1 MSRSALFNMEA
12 QKALV
17 TGAHLVRDA
26 VKVTMGPKGKTVV
39 IQQPNNKAPIIT
51 KDGVSV
57 AREIQP
63 KDEKVAIGAQLICSV
78 ASKALNTAGDGTSS
92 ATVLA
97 GAIVD
102 EGMKYAN
109 SNAALGDIRK
119 GIISA
124 TNKVLE
130 MVDKVSTPIS
140 NDEQL
145 TDVATISANGDRK
158 LGKIVAEAYSKV
170 GKDGVVTIEETK
182 ERDISLDFTEGM
194 RLDHGYSSPYFSVGF
209 EDGVIEYDN
218 AAVLLVD
225 SKLTNMQTT
234 VGLLNPFIQAG
245 TPVVIIAEGFDTPV
259 LNLLV
264 KHRLSSALNIACVDA
279 PGFGQRKTEILRD
292 LGIYL
297 GGEVADDM
305 LGVKLQ
311 DMKPE
316 HFGHCEKIIIKKDET
331 IIRGGKG
338 DAQKLQDRIAAIKTA
353 MENTDVQ
360 YDKEKLKERLG
371 SLTTGVATIRVGGS
385 SEEEIKELKD
395 RLDDT
400 MWSVKSALEEGFVP
414 GGGRT
419 LAYLADRMNIDEMA
433 KENNWNDDQVI
444 GAKILQKAMRST
456 FSTILENAD
465 ENPAIYIK
473 ELKDADI
480 VDGYNVA
487 TMKRVNLVEAGIID
501 ATKVVKGALQ
511 AASSIASLILNTN
524 VVITQD
530 PEEKS
535 GINITG
541 MMAPGMM

>member
-1 MSRSALFNMEA
+1 MSRSALFDLEA
-12 QKALV
+12 QKSLV
-17 TGAHLVRDA
+17 KGAHLVRDA

-39 IQQPNNKAPIIT
+39 IQQANNKPPVIT

-57 AREIQP
+57 AVEIQP
-63 KDEKVAIGAQLICSV
+63 KDEKVAIGSQLICSV
-78 ASKALNTAGDGTSS
+78 ARKALGEAGDGTSS

-97 GAIVD
+97 GAIID
-102 EGMKYAN
+102 EGIKYTN
-109 SNAALGDIRK
+109 TNAALSDIRK
-119 GIISA
+119 GISYA
-124 TNKVLE
+124 AEKTVKKLA
-130 MVDKVSTPIS
+130 DLSTPIS
-140 NDEQL
+140 TDEQL
-145 TDVATISANGDRK
+145 IDVATISANGDRK
-158 LGKIVAEAYSKV
+158 LGQIVAEAYSKV

-182 ERDISLDFTEGM
+182 EREISLNFTEGM
-194 RLDHGYSSPYFSVGF
+194 RLDHGYSSPYFAVGF
-209 EDGVIEYDN
+209 EDATIEYDN
-218 AAVLLVD
+218 AAILLVD
-225 SKLTNMQTT
+225 SKLTNMQVTLN
-234 VGLLNPFIQAG
+234 LLNPFVQAG
-245 TPVVIIAEGFDTPV
+245 TPVVIISEGIDTPV

-264 KHRLSSALNIACVDA
+264 KHRLTAGLNIACIDA

-297 GGEVADDM
+297 GGEVGDDM

-311 DMKPE
+311 DMTPE
-316 HFGHCEKIIIKKDET
+316 QFGHCEKIIIKKDET

-338 DAQKLQDRIAAIKTA
+338 DQEKLEERIAAIKTA
-353 MENTDVQ
+353 MENTDNQ
-360 YDKEKLKERLG
+360 YDKDKLKERLG

-419 LAYLADRMNIDEMA
+419 LAYLADHMELDEYAKELNDDEM
-433 KENNWNDDQVI
+433 I

-465 ENPAIYIK
+465 ENPAIYLK
-473 ELKDADI
+473 ELKDAE
-480 VDGYNVA
+480 VTDGYDVA
-487 TMKRVNLVEAGIID
+487 KMQRVNLVESGIID
-501 ATKVVKGALQ
+501 ATKVVRSSLQ
-511 AASSIASLILNTN
+511 AATSIAGLVLTTN

>member
-1 MSRSALFNMEA
+1 MSRSALFDAEA

-17 TGAHLVRDA
+17 KGAHLVRDA

-39 IQQPNNKAPIIT
+39 IQQSNNKAPVIT

-57 AREIQP
+57 AVEIQP
-63 KDEKVAIGAQLICSV
+63 KDEKVAIGSQLICSV
-78 ASKALNTAGDGTSS
+78 AKKALGEAGDGTSS

-97 GAIVD
+97 GAIID
-102 EGMKYAN
+102 EGIKYTN
-109 SNAALGDIRK
+109 TNAALSDIRK
-119 GIISA
+119 GISHAADDVVAKLAEI
-124 TNKVLE
+124 
-130 MVDKVSTPIS
+130 STPITT
-140 NDEQL
+140 DEQL
-145 TDVATISANGDRK
+145 VNVATISANGDRK
-158 LGKIVAEAYSKV
+158 LGQIVAEAYSKV

-182 ERDISLDFTEGM
+182 ERDISLNFTEGM
-194 RLDHGYSSPYFSVGF
+194 RLDHGYSSPYFAVGF

-218 AAVLLVD
+218 AAVMLVD
-225 SKLTNMQTT
+225 AKLSNMQVTLN
-234 VGLLNPFIQAG
+234 LLNQFVSAG
-245 TPVVIIAEGFDTPV
+245 TPVVIIAESVDTPV

-264 KHRLSSALNIACVDA
+264 KHRLTAGLNIACIDA

-305 LGVKLQ
+305 LGVRLN
-311 DMKPE
+311 DMEPE

-338 DAQKLQDRIAAIKTA
+338 DQGKLQERIEAIKTA
-353 MENTDVQ
+353 MNNTDVQ
-360 YDKEKLKERLG
+360 YDKDKLKERLG

-385 SEEEIKELKD
+385 SEEEIKEMKD

-419 LAYLADRMNIDEMA
+419 LAYLADHMDFGKYA
-433 KENNWNDDQVI
+433 KELNDDELI
-444 GAKILQKAMRST
+444 GAKILQKAMRAT

-465 ENPAIYIK
+465 ENPAIYMK
-473 ELKDADI
+473 ELKDAE
-480 VDGYNVA
+480 VTDGYDVA
-487 TMKRVNLVEAGIID
+487 KMERVNLVDAGIID
-501 ATKVVKGALQ
+501 ATKVVRSSLQ
-511 AASSIASLILNTN
+511 AATSIAGLVLTTN

>member
-1 MSRSALFNMEA
+1 MSRSALFDSEA
-12 QKALV
+12 QKSLV
-17 TGAHLVRDA
+17 KGSHLVRDA

-39 IQQPNNKAPIIT
+39 IQQANNKPPVIT

-57 AREIQP
+57 AVEIQP
-63 KDEKVAIGAQLICSV
+63 KDEKVAIGSQLICSV
-78 ASKALNTAGDGTSS
+78 ARKALGEAGDGTSS

-97 GAIVD
+97 GAIID
-102 EGMKYAN
+102 EGIKYTN
-109 SNAALGDIRK
+109 TNAALSDIRK
-119 GIISA
+119 GISYA
-124 TNKVLE
+124 ADDVVAKLAE
-130 MVDKVSTPIS
+130 LSTPITT
-140 NDEQL
+140 DEQL
-145 TDVATISANGDRK
+145 VDVATISANGDRK

-182 ERDISLDFTEGM
+182 ERDISLNFTEGM
-194 RLDHGYSSPYFSVGF
+194 RLDHGYSSPYFAVGF
-209 EDGVIEYDN
+209 EDATIEYDN
-218 AAVLLVD
+218 AAVMLVD
-225 SKLTNMQTT
+225 SKLSNMQVTLN
-234 VGLLNPFIQAG
+234 LLNNFVQAG
-245 TPVVIIAEGFDTPV
+245 TPVVIIAEGVDTPV

-264 KHRLSSALNIACVDA
+264 KHRLTAGLNIACIDA

-305 LGVKLQ
+305 LGVRLQ
-311 DMKPE
+311 DMTPE

-338 DAQKLQDRIAAIKTA
+338 NPDKLKERIDSIRTA
-353 MENTDVQ
+353 MDNTDVQ
-360 YDKEKLKERLG
+360 YDKDKLKERLG

-385 SEEEIKELKD
+385 TEEEIKELKD

-419 LAYLADRMNIDEMA
+419 LAYLADHMPLNKYAEELNDDEM
-433 KENNWNDDQVI
+433 I
-444 GAKILQKAMRST
+444 GVKILQKAMRST

-465 ENPAIYIK
+465 ENPAIYLK
-473 ELKDADI
+473 ELKDAEI
-480 VDGYNVA
+480 TDGYDVA
-487 TMKRVNLVEAGIID
+487 KMKRVNLVEAGIID
-501 ATKVVKGALQ
+501 ATKVVRSSLQ
-511 AASSIASLILNTN
+511 AATSIAGLVLTTN

>member
-1 MSRSALFNMEA
+1 MSRSALFDAEA

-17 TGAHLVRDA
+17 KGAHLVRDA

-39 IQQPNNKAPIIT
+39 IQQANNKPPVIT

-57 AREIQP
+57 AVEIQP
-63 KDEKVAIGAQLICSV
+63 KDEKVAIGSQLICSV
-78 ASKALNTAGDGTSS
+78 ARKALGEAGDGTSS

-97 GAIVD
+97 GAIID
-102 EGMKYAN
+102 EGIKYTN
-109 SNAALGDIRK
+109 TNAALSDIRK
-119 GIISA
+119 GINYAAEDVVERLSE
-124 TNKVLE
+124 L
-130 MVDKVSTPIS
+130 STPITT
-140 NDEQL
+140 DEQL
-145 TDVATISANGDRK
+145 VDVATISANGDRK
-158 LGKIVAEAYSKV
+158 LGQIVAEAYSKV

-182 ERDISLDFTEGM
+182 ERDISLNFTEGM
-194 RLDHGYSSPYFSVGF
+194 RLDHGYSSPYFAVGF
-209 EDGVIEYDN
+209 EDATIEYDN
-218 AAVLLVD
+218 AAVMLVD
-225 SKLTNMQTT
+225 SKLTNMQ
-234 VGLLNPFIQAG
+234 VALNLLNPFVQAG
-245 TPVVIIAEGFDTPV
+245 TPVVIIAEGVDTPV

-264 KHRLSSALNIACVDA
+264 KHRLTAGLNIACIDA

-338 DAQKLQDRIAAIKTA
+338 DPEKLEERIAAIKTA
-353 MENTDVQ
+353 MNNTDVQ
-360 YDKEKLKERLG
+360 YDKDKLKERLG

-419 LAYLADRMNIDEMA
+419 LAYLADHMPLNKYADEL
-433 KENNWNDDQVI
+433 NDDSMI
-444 GAKILQKAMRST
+444 GAKILQKAMRAT

-465 ENPAIYIK
+465 ENPAIYLK
-473 ELKDADI
+473 ELKEAEI
-480 VDGYNVA
+480 TDGYNVA
-487 TMKRVNLVEAGIID
+487 SMKRVNLVEAGIID
-501 ATKVVKGALQ
+501 ATKVVRSSLQ
-511 AASSIASLILNTN
+511 AATSIAGLVLTTN

-541 MMAPGMM
+541 MMAPGVM